1 MEIDDSMFKLN
12 LINGRGERL
21 GKKLKIY
28 KRGARLLGINS
39 SHLDMFFKIG
49 VLKNFAKFT
58 GTHLSLSIC
67 FNPFAASNAP
77 FLCFLKKKGCIE
89 NK

>member
-28 KRGARLLGINS
+28 KREARLLVINS
-39 SHLDMFFKIG
+39 SHLEISSK
-49 VLKNFAKFT
+49 
-58 GTHLSLSIC
+58 
-67 FNPFAASNAP
+67 
-77 FLCFLKKKGCIE
+77 
-89 NK
+89 